1 MTNDLYK
8 TVELATEWLDR
19 KNGTSITEKTMRL
32 FKLAEETGEVAQAWI
47 GYTGQ
52 NPRKGHTHTLD
63 DVVGE
68 LADVVMTALVAMRSL
83 GADPRQV
90 MDRCEEKAA
99 ARLLASPE
107 GLGQGHAA

>member
-1 MTNDLYK
+1 LTTDLYEA
-8 TVELATEWLDR
+8 VQLAADWLDR
-19 KNGTSITEKTMRL
+19 ENGTTGAEKTMRL
-32 FKLAEETGEVAQAWI
+32 FKLAEEAGEVAKAWI

-83 GADPRQV
+83 GADPQQV
-90 MDRCEEKAA
+90 MGECVAKVV
-99 ARLLASPE
+99 ARSVVQH
-107 GLGQGHAA
+107 GRI